1 MAGYLAYRV
10 AAALARG
17 LPRNQ
22 AYWIGLRI
30 ADLYYVFDA
39 PARRAVA
46 ANLERIYRWRGITPA
61 RETVRGMT
69 RKTFQYFGKY
79 LVDFF
84 RLAHLDRADVD
95 RMVSIEH
102 GERLAGTFARGR
114 GVVLVTAHLGNW
126 ELGGAVLCALGYPVN
141 AVVAPERL
149 PRLERLLTRQR
160 ERRGVRVVQVGR
172 SARTLLRRLRAG
184 ECVALLA
191 DRDFSREHV
200 EMELFGTRVHLPRG
214 AAWLAHRADAPVIPV
229 FLLRQE
235 DDTFVLRIHEPIEPA
250 ASGAMEIT
258 HARIRDALQAEIAAH
273 PHQWFVFHDFWK
285 PEARWPARTT

>member
-10 AAALARG
+10 AAALACG
-17 LPRNQ
+17 LPRRQ
-22 AYWIGLRI
+22 AYWVGLRI
-30 ADLYYVFDA
+30 ADAYYYFDA
-39 PARRAVA
+39 PARRAVT
-46 ANLERIYRWRGITPA
+46 ANLERIYRWRGIAPA
-61 RETVRGMT
+61 RETLRGMT

-84 RLAHLDRADVD
+84 RLAHLDRAEVD
-95 RMVSIEH
+95 RQVSIEH
-102 GERLAGTFARGR
+102 GERLAEAFARGR

-126 ELGGAVLCALGYPVN
+126 ELGGAVLCALGYPVS

-149 PRLERLLTRQR
+149 PRLERLLSRQR
-160 ERRGVRVVQVGR
+160 ERRGVRTVQVGK

-191 DRDFSREHV
+191 DRDFSREQR
-200 EMELFGTRVHLPRG
+200 ELELFGMPVHLPRG
-214 AAWLAHRADAPVIPV
+214 AAWLAHRAGAPVLPV

-235 DDTFVLRIHEPIEPA
+235 DDTYLLRVHAPIDPSSAGGVDE
-250 ASGAMEIT
+250 T

-285 PEARWPARTT
+285 PEARAQP